1 MCARWAGN
9 HAGVNTESAQ
19 VTPPPSRPRWR
30 LRRPGKRGQRWLAIL
45 VFLFALILLI
55 IALWDWNWFKGP
67 VERAVQAKT
76 GREFHIGGNLDV
88 DLGRTLTVRA
98 DGLTFANAEWS
109 KTPRMASADRAEID
123 LRAWPLLRGQVRIPE
138 IRLTRPDLLLETAP
152 GKDQPGNW
160 DFLGPSDGEPPVLQ
174 RLLVDDGRLKFLD
187 AAGKTDI
194 LVSLNSGKPRTADG
208 APPLLV
214 NGKGRWQGNPFTLD
228 GNTESPLELTNSDHP
243 FRIHLDGRAGATRAI
258 ASGTLTNPFALRTF
272 DLDFALSGQ
281 DMEDLY
287 PLIGLAIPST
297 PPYRLKGRLKRNND
311 TWRYE
316 NFTGVAGDSDLGGTA
331 QIEVGGERPFL
342 KADLVSKRLDFDDLA
357 GFVGAPPKTGAGES
371 ANAEQK
377 AEAAAL
383 AAKPTVLPDT
393 PYDLSKLRAMDA
405 DVKWKAQR
413 INAPKLPL
421 DDMDAHL
428 KLDDGLLRLEPLNFG
443 VAGGDIRSTIRMDA
457 RKPTISTQLKASIR
471 KVQLGGLFPDAKL
484 AEQASGGISGEIDL
498 AGTGNLIAAMLGSSD
513 GKVAVGMG
521 RGHIGNL
528 IMELAGLDVAESLKF
543 LFTGD
548 RQIPLRC
555 AWGDFGVQRGL
566 MTSQQIAFDTTDTLV
581 LGEGTI
587 DLKQEKL
594 DLLLRPRPK
603 DISILALR
611 SPLRI
616 GGTFKDPSFRPDF
629 KALGIRGAIA
639 LTLGSIAPPAALLA
653 TIETGPGEDSNCGG
667 RYAK

>member
-1 MCARWAGN
+1 M
-9 HAGVNTESAQ
+9 
-19 VTPPPSRPRWR
+19 
-30 LRRPGKRGQRWLAIL
+30 
-45 VFLFALILLI
+45 FLFALILLI

-498 AGTGNLIAAMLGSSD
+498 AGTGNSIAAMLGSSD

>member
-1 MCARWAGN
+1 M
-9 HAGVNTESAQ
+9 
-19 VTPPPSRPRWR
+19 
-30 LRRPGKRGQRWLAIL
+30 RRPGKRGQRWLAVL
-45 VFLFALILLI
+45 VFLFALVLLV

-160 DFLGPSDGEPPVLQ
+160 DFLGPSDGDPPVLQ

-187 AAGKTDI
+187 AAGRTDI
-194 LVSLNSGKPRTADG
+194 LVSLNSGKPRSSDS

-214 NGKGRWQGNPFTLD
+214 SGKGRWQGNPFTLA

-316 NFTGVAGDSDLGGTA
+316 NFTGVAGDSDLSGTA
-331 QIEVGGERPFL
+331 QIETGRDRPFL

-357 GFVGAPPKTGAGES
+357 GFIGAPPKTGAGES

-383 AAKPTVLPDT
+383 AAKPTLLPDT
-393 PYDLSKLRAMDA
+393 PYNLTKLRAMDA

-413 INAPKLPL
+413 INAPSLPL

-457 RKPTISTQLKASIR
+457 RKPAIATQLKASIR
-471 KVQLGGLFPDAKL
+471 KVQLGRLFPDAKL
-484 AEQASGGISGEIDL
+484 AEQASGAISGEIDL
-498 AGTGNLIAAMLGSSD
+498 GGNGNSIAAMLGSSD
-513 GKVAVGMG
+513 GNVAVGMG

-566 MTSQQIAFDTTDTLV
+566 MTSQQLAFDTTDTLV

-639 LTLGSIAPPAALLA
+639 VALGTITPPAALLA

>member
-152 GKDQPGNW
+152 GKDQLGNW

-498 AGTGNLIAAMLGSSD
+498 AGTGNSIAAMLGSSD

>member
-1 MCARWAGN
+1 MF
-9 HAGVNTESAQ
+9 
-19 VTPPPSRPRWR
+19 
-30 LRRPGKRGQRWLAIL
+30 L
-45 VFLFALILLI
+45 VALVLLV

-76 GREFHIGGNLDV
+76 GREFHINGNLDV
-88 DLGRTLTVRA
+88 DLGRVVTVRG

-109 KTPRMASADRAEID
+109 KKPQMASADRAEID
-123 LRAWPLLRGQVRIPE
+123 VRFWPLLRGNVLIPE
-138 IRLTRPDLLLETAP
+138 IRMTRPDLLLETAP
-152 GKDQPGNW
+152 RKDQPGNW
-160 DFLGPSDGEPPVLQ
+160 DFLGPSDGKPPVLQ
-174 RLLVDDGRLKFLD
+174 RLLIDDGRLQFLD

-194 LVSLNSGKPRTADG
+194 LVALNSGKPKNADS

-214 NGKGRWQGNPFTLD
+214 KGKGRWQGNPFTLD

-243 FRIHLDGRAGATRAI
+243 FRIHLDGRAGGTHAI

-272 DLDFALSGQ
+272 DLDFMLSGQ

-297 PPYRLKGRLKRNND
+297 PPYKLKGRLKRNNNV
-311 TWRYE
+311 WRYE
-316 NFTGVAGDSDLGGTA
+316 NFTGTAGDSDLGGTA
-331 QIEVGGERPFL
+331 QIEVGRERPFL
-342 KADLVSKRLDFDDLA
+342 KAELVSRRLDFDDLA
-357 GFVGAPPKTGAGES
+357 GFVGAPPKTGSGES

-377 AEAAAL
+377 AEAAELKAS
-383 AAKPTVLPDT
+383 ARVLPDT
-393 PYDLSKLRAMDA
+393 PYNLTKLRAMDA
-405 DVKWKAQR
+405 DVRWKAQR
-413 INAPKLPL
+413 INAPSLPL

-428 KLDDGLLRLEPLNFG
+428 TLDAGLLQLQPLNFG
-443 VAGGDIRSTIRMDA
+443 VAGGDIRSNVRLDA
-457 RKPTISTQLKASIR
+457 RKDTIDTRLQASIR
-471 KVQLGGLFPDAKL
+471 KVQLGRLFPDAKL
-484 AEQASGGISGEIDL
+484 AEQASGGISGDIDL
-498 AGTGNLIAAMLGSSD
+498 RGQGNSVAAMLGSSD
-513 GKVAVGMG
+513 GTVAVGMG

-548 RQIPLRC
+548 KQIPLRC
-555 AWGDFGVQRGL
+555 AWGDFGVASGV
-566 MTSQQIAFDTTDTLV
+566 MTSTALAFDTEDTLI
-581 LGEGTI
+581 LGEGTV
-587 DLKQEKL
+587 DLKQEQL

-629 KALGIRGAIA
+629 KALGVRGAIA
-639 LTLGSIAPPAALLA
+639 LTLASITPPAALLA
-653 TIETGPGEDSNCGG
+653 TIETGPGKDSNCGG

>member
-1 MCARWAGN
+1 M
-9 HAGVNTESAQ
+9 
-19 VTPPPSRPRWR
+19 
-30 LRRPGKRGQRWLAIL
+30 RRPGKRGQRWLAVL
-45 VFLFALILLI
+45 VFLVALILLV

-98 DGLTFANAEWS
+98 DRLTFANAEWS
-109 KTPRMASADRAEID
+109 RTPRMASADRAEID
-123 LRAWPLLRGQVRIPE
+123 LRAWPLLRGQIRIPE

-160 DFLGPSDGEPPVLQ
+160 DFLGPSDGDPPVLQ

-187 AAGKTDI
+187 AAGRTDI
-194 LVSLNSGKPRTADG
+194 LVSLNSGKPRSADS

-214 NGKGRWQGNPFTLD
+214 SGKGRWQGNPFTLD

-331 QIEVGGERPFL
+331 QIETGRDRPFL

-357 GFVGAPPKTGAGES
+357 GFIGAPPKTGAGET

-383 AAKPTVLPDT
+383 AAKARILPDT
-393 PYDLSKLRAMDA
+393 PYNLTKLRAMDA

-413 INAPKLPL
+413 INAPSLPL

-457 RKPTISTQLKASIR
+457 RKPTIATQLKASIR

-484 AEQASGGISGEIDL
+484 AEQASGGISGEIAL
-498 AGTGNLIAAMLGSSD
+498 SGTGNSIAAMLGSSD
-513 GKVAVGMG
+513 GNVAIGMG

-566 MTSQQIAFDTTDTLV
+566 MTSQQLAFDTTDTLL

-587 DLKQEKL
+587 DLKQEQL

-639 LTLGSIAPPAALLA
+639 VALGTITPPAALLA

>member
-1 MCARWAGN
+1 M
-9 HAGVNTESAQ
+9 
-19 VTPPPSRPRWR
+19 
-30 LRRPGKRGQRWLAIL
+30 RRPGKRGQRWLAVL
-45 VFLFALILLI
+45 VFLVALILLV

-76 GREFHIGGNLDV
+76 GREFHIDGNLDV

-98 DGLTFANAEWS
+98 DRLTFANAEWS

-123 LRAWPLLRGQVRIPE
+123 LRAWPLLRGQIRIPE

-160 DFLGPSDGEPPVLQ
+160 DFLGPSDGDPPVLQ

-194 LVSLNSGKPRTADG
+194 LVSLNSGKPRSADS

-214 NGKGRWQGNPFTLD
+214 SGKGRWQGNPFTLD

-331 QIEVGGERPFL
+331 QIETGRDRPFL

-357 GFVGAPPKTGAGES
+357 GFIGAPPKTGAGET

-383 AAKPTVLPDT
+383 AAKARILPDT
-393 PYDLSKLRAMDA
+393 PYNLTKLRAMDA

-413 INAPKLPL
+413 INAPSLPL

-457 RKPTISTQLKASIR
+457 RKPTIATQLKASIR

-498 AGTGNLIAAMLGSSD
+498 TGNGNSIAAMLGSSD
-513 GKVAVGMG
+513 GNVAIGMG

-566 MTSQQIAFDTTDTLV
+566 MTSQQLAFDTTDTLL

-587 DLKQEKL
+587 DLKQEQL

-639 LTLGSIAPPAALLA
+639 VALGTITPPAALLA

>member
-1 MCARWAGN
+1 M
-9 HAGVNTESAQ
+9 
-19 VTPPPSRPRWR
+19 
-30 LRRPGKRGQRWLAIL
+30 RRPGKRGQRWLAVL
-45 VFLFALILLI
+45 VFLVALILLV

-123 LRAWPLLRGQVRIPE
+123 LRAWPLLRGQIRIPE

-160 DFLGPSDGEPPVLQ
+160 DFLGPSDGDPPVLQ

-194 LVSLNSGKPRTADG
+194 LVAITSGKPRNADS

-214 NGKGRWQGNPFTLD
+214 NGKGRWQGNAFTLD
-228 GNTESPLELTNSDHP
+228 GNTESPLELTNSEHP
-243 FRIHLDGRAGATRAI
+243 FRIHLDGRAGATHAI

-287 PLIGLAIPST
+287 PLIGIAIPST
-297 PPYRLKGRLKRNND
+297 PPYRLKGRLKRNNAI
-311 TWRYE
+311 WRYE

-331 QIEVGGERPFL
+331 QIDVSGERPFL

-357 GFVGAPPKTGAGES
+357 GFIGAPPKTGAGES

-377 AEAAAL
+377 AKAAAL
-383 AAKPTVLPDT
+383 AVKTRILPDT
-393 PYDLSKLRAMDA
+393 PYNLTKLRAMDA

-413 INAPKLPL
+413 INSPALPL

-457 RKPTISTQLKASIR
+457 RKPTIATQLKASIR
-471 KVQLGGLFPDAKL
+471 KVQLSGLFPDAKL
-484 AEQASGGISGEIDL
+484 AEQASGGISGEINL
-498 AGTGNLIAAMLGSSD
+498 SGTGNSIAAMLGSSD
-513 GKVAVGMG
+513 GSVAVGIG
-521 RGHIGNL
+521 RGHVGNL

-548 RQIPLRC
+548 KQIPLRC

-566 MTSQQIAFDTTDTLV
+566 MTSQQLAFDTTDTLI
-581 LGEGTI
+581 LGEGTV

-639 LTLGSIAPPAALLA
+639 VTLGSIAPPAALLA

>member
-1 MCARWAGN
+1 M
-9 HAGVNTESAQ
+9 NTESAQ

-45 VFLFALILLI
+45 VFLFAMILLV

-123 LRAWPLLRGQVRIPE
+123 LRAWPLLRGQIRIPE

-174 RLLVDDGRLKFLD
+174 RLLVDDGRLKVLD

-194 LVSLNSGKPRTADG
+194 LVSLDSGKPRSADS

-297 PPYRLKGRLKRNND
+297 PPYRLKGRLKRNNN

-357 GFVGAPPKTGAGES
+357 GFIGAPPKTGAGES

-413 INAPKLPL
+413 INSPKLPL

-498 AGTGNLIAAMLGSSD
+498 AGNGNSIAAMLGSSD

-528 IMELAGLDVAESLKF
+528 LMELAGLDVAESLKF

-548 RQIPLRC
+548 KQIPLRC

-566 MTSQQIAFDTTDTLV
+566 MTSQQMAFDTTDTLV

>member
-1 MCARWAGN
+1 M
-9 HAGVNTESAQ
+9 NTVPAP
-19 VTPPPSRPRWR
+19 TPVAPSSRSRWR
-30 LRRPGKRGQRWLAIL
+30 FRRPGKRGQRWLAVL
-45 VFLFALILLI
+45 VFLFALILLV

-194 LVSLNSGKPRTADG
+194 LVAITSGKPRNADS

-214 NGKGRWQGNPFTLD
+214 SGKGRWQGNPFILA
-228 GNTESPLELTNSDHP
+228 GNTESPLELTNSEHP
-243 FRIHLDGRAGATRAI
+243 FRIHLDGRAGSTHAI

-311 TWRYE
+311 VWRYE

-331 QIEVGGERPFL
+331 QIDVSGDRPFL
-342 KADLVSKRLDFDDLA
+342 KAELVSKRLDFDDLA

-377 AEAAAL
+377 AKAAAL
-383 AAKPTVLPDT
+383 AVKARVLPDT

-405 DVKWKAQR
+405 DVHWKAQR
-413 INAPKLPL
+413 INSPALPL

-457 RKPTISTQLKASIR
+457 RKPTIATQLKASIR

-484 AEQASGGISGEIDL
+484 AEQASGGISGEINL
-498 AGTGNLIAAMLGSSD
+498 SGNGNSIASMLGSSD
-513 GKVAVGMG
+513 GAVAVGIG
-521 RGHIGNL
+521 RGHVGNL

-548 RQIPLRC
+548 KQIPLRC
-555 AWGDFGVQRGL
+555 AWGDFGVKQGL
-566 MTSQQIAFDTTDTLV
+566 MTSQQLAFDTTDTLI
-581 LGEGTI
+581 LGEGTV

-629 KALGIRGAIA
+629 KALGLRGAIA

>member
-1 MCARWAGN
+1 M
-9 HAGVNTESAQ
+9 
-19 VTPPPSRPRWR
+19 
-30 LRRPGKRGQRWLAIL
+30 
-45 VFLFALILLI
+45 FLLALILLV

-76 GREFHIGGNLDV
+76 GRAFHINGNLDV
-88 DLGRTLTVRA
+88 DLGRVVTVRG

-109 KTPRMASADRAEID
+109 KQPKMASADRAEID
-123 LRAWPLLRGQVRIPE
+123 VRFWPLLRGQVLIPE
-138 IRLTRPDLLLETAP
+138 IRMVRPDLLLETAP
-152 GKDQPGNW
+152 QKDQPGNW

-174 RLLVDDGRLKFLD
+174 RLLIDDGRLQFLD

-194 LVSLNSGKPRTADG
+194 LVSLNSGKPKNADS

-214 NGKGRWQGNPFTLD
+214 KGKGRWQGNSFTLD

-243 FRIHLDGRAGATRAI
+243 FRIHLDGRAGATHAI

-272 DLDFALSGQ
+272 DLDFMLSGQ

-311 TWRYE
+311 VWRYE
-316 NFTGVAGDSDLGGTA
+316 NFTGTAGDSDLGGTA
-331 QIEVGGERPFL
+331 QIEVGRERPFL

-357 GFVGAPPKTGAGES
+357 GFVGAPPKTGGGES

-383 AAKPTVLPDT
+383 KASAKVLPDT
-393 PYDLSKLRAMDA
+393 PYNLSKLRAMDA
-405 DVKWKAQR
+405 DVRWKAQR
-413 INAPKLPL
+413 INAPSLPL

-428 KLDDGLLRLEPLNFG
+428 TLEAGLLQLQPLNFG
-443 VAGGDIRSTIRMDA
+443 VAGGDIRSNIRLDA
-457 RKPTISTQLKASIR
+457 RKDTIDTRLQASIR
-471 KVQLGGLFPDAKL
+471 KVQLGKLFPDAKL
-484 AEQASGGISGEIDL
+484 AEQASGGISGDIDL
-498 AGTGNLIAAMLGSSD
+498 RGQGNSVAAMLGSSD
-513 GKVAVGMG
+513 GAVAVGMG

-555 AWGDFGVQRGL
+555 AWGDFGVARGVMSSKAL
-566 MTSQQIAFDTTDTLV
+566 AFDTEDTLI
-581 LGEGTI
+581 LGEGTV
-587 DLKQEKL
+587 DLKQEQL

-629 KALGIRGAIA
+629 KALGVRGAIA
-639 LTLGSIAPPAALLA
+639 LTLASITPPAALLA
-653 TIETGPGEDSNCGG
+653 TLETGPGKDTNCGG
-667 RYAK
+667 RYAR